1 VVSAVR
7 VRLSPSPFFLLS
19 ALVSTSSMT
28 TIDTD
33 YLIVGAGAAGMAF
46 ADSLIAES
54 DADVV
59 IVDRRHRP
67 GGHWNDAYPFVR
79 LHQPSA
85 FYGVNSRVLGSD
97 SIDEAGP
104 NAGFYGRATGAEI
117 CDYFQR
123 VLEEH
128 LLASGQVRYFGMCD
142 YIRDSSSEH
151 RFISRLTGEESTV
164 RVRRKVVDATYL
176 EPSVP
181 STHTPS
187 FEVDPNVRLIPIND
201 LVTLTEPGSG
211 YTVIGAGKTAM
222 DACIW
227 LLDSGVAPEAIRWIR
242 PRDAWILDR
251 AFSQPLERVGSLI
264 EGVSLQLEAAT
275 GADNVEDL
283 FRRLE
288 ACGQLIRLDPTVE
301 PTMYHCAVLSQDEL
315 KSLRLIEN
323 VVRQGRVAHVGEDR
337 IELEAGSTPTDPKQV
352 YVDCTGDGIRRAPV
366 RAIFEPNRITL
377 QQVRTCQPTFNA
389 ALIAFVES
397 VRDNDAEKNRL
408 CPPHLYPDAALGW
421 LSVTSIGQRTEALW
435 FDQPDLMAWL
445 ERSRLNGA
453 RGIADH
459 ATEPQMQSALAR
471 LFTNREPAIEK
482 LESFLVH
489 SQEGDI
495 AR

>member
-1 VVSAVR
+1 
-7 VRLSPSPFFLLS
+7 
-19 ALVSTSSMT
+19 MKT

-46 ADSLIAES
+46 ADALIAES

-85 FYGVNSRVLGSD
+85 YYGVNSRVLGSD

-104 NAGFYGRATGAEI
+104 NAGWYGRASAPEI

-128 LLASGQVRYFGMCD
+128 LLASGRVRFFGMCD
-142 YIRDSSSEH
+142 YRGDWSGEH
-151 RFISRLTGEESTV
+151 RFVSRLTAEASAV

-176 EPSVP
+176 APSVP

-201 LVTLTEPGSG
+201 LVTLSEPGSG

-222 DACIW
+222 DACSW

-242 PRDAWILDR
+242 PRDAWLLDR
-251 AFSQPLERVGSLI
+251 AFQQPLELVGSVI
-264 EGVSLQLEAAT
+264 EGFSLQLEAAACAENAT
-275 GADNVEDL
+275 DL

-288 ACGQLIRLDPTVE
+288 ACGQLVRLDPTVE
-301 PTMYHCAVLSQDEL
+301 PTMYRCATVSHAEL
-315 KSLRLIEN
+315 QSLRLIEN
-323 VVRQGRVAHVGEDR
+323 VVRRGRVAHIGETR
-337 IELEAGSTPTDPKQV
+337 IVLEEGSIATDAKQI
-352 YVDCTGDGIRRAPV
+352 YIDCTADGARRAPA
-366 RAIFEPNRITL
+366 RAIFDPNRITL
-377 QQVRTCQPTFNA
+377 QAVRTCLPTFNA

-397 VRDNDAEKNRL
+397 TREDDAEKNRL
-408 CPPHLYPDAALGW
+408 CPPNPYPNTAIDWIAT
-421 LSVTSIGQRTEALW
+421 TSISQRIQTMWSAE
-435 FDQPDLMAWL
+435 PDLVAWM
-445 ERSRLNGA
+445 ERSRLDVA
-453 RGIADH
+453 RGINAH
-459 ATEPQMQSALAR
+459 LAEPQTQAAVAR
-471 LFTNREPAIEK
+471 YVANSEPALDNLDSLLSTLPK
-482 LESFLVH
+482 N
-489 SQEGDI
+489 
-495 AR
+495 R